1 MNNETPTYAAP
12 LGKIVSGCYIIT
24 LKNEAEENA
33 FLGSFLIQV
42 GFNPPTVALAVGKGR
57 YAYSL
62 IKTLKPFTIN
72 IIGKEQMFFFKHFG
86 KGFNPGEYPY
96 QNINLITDK
105 TNAPVL
111 ADSIGY
117 LEVQYK
123 GEYETNDHIVVF
135 AEVIQG
141 EMLQNDASPYV
152 HIRKSGLN
160 Y

>member
-1 MNNETPTYAAP
+1 MNNETPNFAAP

-24 LKNEAEENA
+24 LKNETQENA

-42 GFNPPTVALAVGKGR
+42 GFNPPVIALAVGKGR

-86 KGFNPGEYPY
+86 KGFSPEEYPY
-96 QNINLITDK
+96 ENINLITDK

-111 ADSIGY
+111 ADCIGY
-117 LEVQYK
+117 LEAEYR
-123 GEYETNDHIVVF
+123 GEYETNDHIIVF
-135 AEVIQG
+135 AQVIQG
-141 EMLQNDASPYV
+141 DMLQKDGSPYV
-152 HIRKSGLN
+152 HIRKNGLH

>member
-1 MNNETPTYAAP
+1 MSNQVPSYAAP

-24 LKNEAEENA
+24 LKNETQENA
-33 FLGSFLIQV
+33 FLASFLIQT
-42 GFNPPTVALAVGKGR
+42 GFNPPTIALAVGKDR
-57 YAYSL
+57 YAYAL

-86 KGFNPGEYPY
+86 KGFKPDEYPY
-96 QNINLITDK
+96 QGINLITDR
-105 TNAPVL
+105 TNAPIL
-111 ADSIGY
+111 ADCIGY
-117 LEVQYK
+117 LEAQYK

-141 EMLQNDASPYV
+141 DMLQKDAVPYA
-152 HIRKSGLN
+152 HIRKSGLS